1 VSAEGSNEY
10 TIGDR
15 ILAALADAPM
25 TSSALADELDSTG
38 RSIGQRM
45 RGLMTS
51 GLVRQDAAG
60 LWHLVRASMRSD
72 VAAASI
78 AAEVVDAEPAPDATD
93 DPEVAIAVWD
103 DGSMT
108 INVGTQSTYLPPG
121 AVKRMAAH
129 MARFRP

>member
-1 VSAEGSNEY
+1 MSTEES
-10 TIGDR
+10 IGER

-45 RGLMTS
+45 RGLMAS

-60 LWHLVRASMRSD
+60 LWHLVPASMRSD
-72 VAAASI
+72 VAAATT
-78 AAEVVDAEPAPDATD
+78 AAEVVDAEPAPDAVD

>member
-1 VSAEGSNEY
+1 MSTEES
-10 TIGDR
+10 IGGR

-25 TSSALADELDSTG
+25 SSGALADEAGTTR

-45 RGLMTS
+45 RGLIQS
-51 GLVRQDAAG
+51 GLVTQDAAG
-60 LWHLVRASMRSD
+60 LWRLVPASMRSD
-72 VAAASI
+72 VATAST
-78 AAEVVDAEPAPDATD
+78 AAEVVDAAPAQDAAD

-129 MARFRP
+129 MARFRT

>member
-1 VSAEGSNEY
+1 MSTDKS
-10 TIGDR
+10 IGDL

-25 TSSALADELDSTG
+25 TSAALADELDSTA

-45 RGLMTS
+45 RGLMAA
-51 GLVRQDAAG
+51 GYVRQDAAG
-60 LWHLVRASMRSD
+60 LWHLVPASMRSD
-72 VAAASI
+72 VAAAST
-78 AAEVVDAEPAPDATD
+78 AAEVVDAEPAPDAVD

>member
-1 VSAEGSNEY
+1 MSTDEN
-10 TIGDR
+10 IGDR

-25 TSSALADELDSTG
+25 TAAALADELDSTG

-45 RGLMTS
+45 RGLMRD
-51 GLVRQDAAG
+51 GWVRQDAAG
-60 LWHLVRASMRSD
+60 LWHLVPESMRSD
-72 VAAASI
+72 VAAAST
-78 AAEVVDAEPAPDATD
+78 AAEVVDAAPAPDATD